1 MVSQKPK
8 KKLTIEDY
16 MQTSEDERYELIDGE
31 LMPMASPGKSHQRA
45 QERIGV
51 PLSVFVNQR
60 ALGAFYFGP
69 RDVVLTDTQVFVPDL
84 LFISNERAEIDTDTV
99 VQGAPDLVV
108 EIRSPSTAN
117 RDWTDKRELY
127 AQHGVKEYWLVDPDD
142 GIVWV
147 LLLVEGSFT
156 IFGVYGAADTLTS
169 PTLEGFALDLGPVF
183 QA

>member
-8 KKLTIEDY
+8 KKLTVEDY

-31 LMPMASPGKSHQRA
+31 LLPVASPGKKHQRVLK
-45 QERIGV
+45 RIGF
-51 PLSVFVNQR
+51 PLSAFVDDGG
-60 ALGAFYFGP
+60 LGEVIFGP
-69 RDVVLTDTQVFVPDL
+69 RDVVFTDTSVFVPDL
-84 LFISNERAEIDTDTV
+84 LFISNERADIDTDTV

-108 EIRSPSTAN
+108 EIRSPSTAQ

-147 LLLVEGSFT
+147 LLLVDGSFT
-156 IFGVYGAADTLTS
+156 IFGVYGAGDTLTS
-169 PTLEGFALDLGPVF
+169 PTLEGFTLDLGPVF

>member
-8 KKLTIEDY
+8 KKLTVDDY

-31 LMPMASPGKSHQRA
+31 LIPVASPGRSHQRA
-45 QERIGV
+45 QLRIGA
-51 PLSVFVNQR
+51 PLSVFVDER
-60 ALGAFYFGP
+60 DLGEVYFGP
-69 RDVVLTDTQVFVPDL
+69 RDVVLTDTHVFVPDL
-84 LFISNERAEIDTDTV
+84 LFISSERAEIDTDTV

-147 LLLVEGSFT
+147 LLLVDGSFT

>member
-1 MVSQKPK
+1 
-8 KKLTIEDY
+8 
-16 MQTSEDERYELIDGE
+16 
-31 LMPMASPGKSHQRA
+31 
-45 QERIGV
+45 
-51 PLSVFVNQR
+51 
-60 ALGAFYFGP
+60 
-69 RDVVLTDTQVFVPDL
+69 
-84 LFISNERAEIDTDTV
+84 LFISSERAEIDTDTV

-147 LLLVEGSFT
+147 LLLVDGSFT